1 MKLIALCGSARK
13 QGNTSTMLQQVIEGA
28 KSVGAETEYVNL
40 FDLHYTDCISCY
52 ACKLKDK
59 KSFAHC
65 TLNDE
70 LKPLLE
76 RIEKSDVIVLGS
88 PVYYGNL
95 SGQMRSFTDRL
106 LFQYLDYGHM
116 GKGPKPKS
124 FKTAL
129 IATMN
134 MNSDDCIKRG
144 IKDSLLW
151 FSEVIGHTLG
161 SCELLTL
168 TDTVLFDDYSK
179 YVYQMPDKEE
189 KSNRVEQI
197 SAEDLQK
204 AFNLGVRLIKSV
216 VPPKADQK

>member
-1 MKLIALCGSARK
+1 MKLIAICGSARG
-13 QGNTSTMLQQVIEGA
+13 QGNTAKMLHQVIEGA
-28 KSVGAETEYVNL
+28 KSAGAETEYVNL

-52 ACKLKDK
+52 ACKLKGN

-70 LKPLLE
+70 LKPLLQ
-76 RIEKSDVIVLGS
+76 RIEKSDALVFGS

-106 LFQYLDYGHM
+106 LFQYLDYGHT
-116 GKGPKPKS
+116 GKGPKPKN

-134 MNSDDCIKRG
+134 MGSDDCIKRG
-144 IKDSLLW
+144 VKDSLEW

-161 SCELLTL
+161 SCELIILTN
-168 TDTVLFDDYSK
+168 TVMFNDYSK
-179 YVYQMPDKEE
+179 YVYQMPDVEE
-189 KSNRVEQI
+189 KSSRTEEI
-197 SAEDLQK
+197 SAEDLLR
-204 AFNLGVRLIKSV
+204 AFDLGERLIK
-216 VPPKADQK
+216 P